1 MKIYE
6 NPEIK
11 NNSVIYYSVS
21 EEKYSVSEAKPD
33 TQNIT
38 EYSVYQNIQN
48 NSVQLQKKAQC
59 NKPKVGK
66 AKKQKDEK
74 SHVES
79 F

>member
-1 MKIYE
+1 MKIYV
-6 NPEIK
+6 NPEIE

-48 NSVQLQKKAQC
+48 NSVQLYQ
-59 NKPKVGK
+59 
-66 AKKQKDEK
+66 
-74 SHVES
+74 
-79 F
+79 

>member
-1 MKIYE
+1 MKIYV
-6 NPEIK
+6 NPEIE

-48 NSVQLQKKAQC
+48 NSVQLYLNVFTQRC
-59 NKPKVGK
+59 NFLQVL
-66 AKKQKDEK
+66 
-74 SHVES
+74 

>member
-1 MKIYE
+1 MKIYV
-6 NPEIK
+6 NPEIA

-48 NSVQLQKKAQC
+48 NSVQLYYLHISM
-59 NKPKVGK
+59 V
-66 AKKQKDEK
+66 
-74 SHVES
+74 
-79 F
+79 